1 MGSFFGANRVFDSAK
16 GDFWVR
22 LVHFFF
28 AAGGR
33 GLGGRPSHATG
44 LNRVFDRWLGAGWGA
59 ARERGR
65 LREVVDVFGSARM
78 GANK

>member
-1 MGSFFGANRVFDSAK
+1 MIIGAAL
-16 GDFWVR
+16 
-22 LVHFFF
+22 LVGMLL
-28 AAGGR
+28 AADNVMLLLPKLLVGGR

-65 LREVVDVFGSARM
+65 LGEVVDVFGSARM